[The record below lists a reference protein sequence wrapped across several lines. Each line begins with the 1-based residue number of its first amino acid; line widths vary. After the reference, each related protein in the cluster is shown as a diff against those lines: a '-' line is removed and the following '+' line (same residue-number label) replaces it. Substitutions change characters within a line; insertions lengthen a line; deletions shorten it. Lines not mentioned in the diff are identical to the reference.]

1 MYVEDLGTREF
12 FDMGVQL
19 CLAINITISIAYCR
33 HTTSI

>member
-1 MYVEDLGTREF
+1 MYVEDLGTGE

-19 CLAINITISIAYCR
+19 CLAINITISVAYCR